1 MLKVLVFMPVLGA
14 ALIAVLPARR
24 AVRLWQVAMLF
35 ALATLGYAL
44 WLAAGFDPAGPAIQF
59 HESRPWN
66 IRLGSYF
73 ALGIDG
79 IALAMVLL
87 SALLSLIAVLVSR
100 RMEEGAR
107 LYFTLVLLL
116 ESAMF
121 GVFTARDWSLFYVF
135 WEATLIP
142 LFFLIDRLGGPN
154 RQRAALNFFMYTLG
168 GSVFML
174 VALLFLY
181 DAAPGHSFAMG
192 DMAEGARDLPPPTQ
206 LLIFAGLFIGF
217 GVKMPV
223 FPLHGWLPL
232 AHVEAP
238 SPVSILLSGVLLKM
252 GAYGL
257 IRAAETLPAAL
268 LATQDWLAALALISI
283 VYGGVLAWR
292 QQDLK
297 AMVAYSSIS
306 HMGVVLLGIATLNV
320 TGLTG
325 AVMQMVAHG
334 LTAATLFLIVGLLYQ
349 RTHSRDLADYG
360 CLLGRAPRFAFFT
373 AFALL
378 AAIGL
383 PGSAGFI
390 AELHALVGGFAR
402 WGGWVLIVCVGML
415 VGAAYGLRVIGR
427 LCMRGLPAQEI
438 ADMTRTETVA
448 AAILG
453 LGIVALGVWPAP
465 LLDLVAGSVDRVGRL
480 FGS

>member
-1 MLKVLVFMPVLGA
+1 MLKVLVFMPVMGA
-14 ALIAVLPARR
+14 GLVAILPNRLAGWMWRLAL
-24 AVRLWQVAMLF
+24 LF
-35 ALATLGYAL
+35 ALAGLGYAL
-44 WLAAGFDPAGPAIQF
+44 WLAANFDPLGPAIQM

-66 IRLGSYF
+66 VRLGSYF

-79 IALAMVLL
+79 ISLAMVLL
-87 SALLSLIAVLVSR
+87 SALLTLIAVLVSR
-100 RMEEGAR
+100 RMEAGKR

-135 WEATLIP
+135 WEATLLP

-154 RQRAALNFFMYTLG
+154 RQRAALNFFLYTLG

-181 DAAPGHSFAMG
+181 DAAPGHSFAMA
-192 DMAEGARDLPPPTQ
+192 DMAAGGRELPLRTQ

-252 GAYGL
+252 GAYGV

-268 LATQDWLAALALISI
+268 LATQDGLAMLGFFSLL
-283 VYGGVLAWR
+283 YGGILAWR

-334 LTAATLFLIVGLLYQ
+334 LTAGLLFMIVGLLYQ

-360 CLLGRAPRFAFFT
+360 SLLGRAPRFAFFV

-390 AELHALVGGFAR
+390 AELHVLIGGFGS
-402 WGGWVLIVCVGML
+402 WGGWVLIICLGML
-415 VGAAYGLRVIGR
+415 IGAAYGLRVIGR
-427 LCMRGLPAQEI
+427 LCQKWEPMALG
-438 ADMTRTETVA
+438 DMTRTELSA
-448 AAILG
+448 AVILALCIVFLG
-453 LGIVALGVWPAP
+453 LWPAP
-465 LLDLVAGSVDRVGRL
+465 LLTLVAGSVAQVGHL

>member
-1 MLKVLVFMPVLGA
+1 VLKVLVFMPVLGA
-14 ALIAVLPARR
+14 AAVAVLPGAQARWAWR
-24 AVRLWQVAMLF
+24 VAMAF
-35 ALATLGYAL
+35 ALGALGYAA
-44 WLAAGFDPAGPAIQF
+44 WLAAGFDPAGPAVQY

-66 IRLGSYF
+66 VRLGSYF

-87 SALLSLIAVLVSR
+87 TALLTLIAVLVSR
-100 RMEEGAR
+100 RMEDGAR
-107 LYFTLVLLL
+107 LYFMLVLLL

-135 WEATLIP
+135 WEATLLP

-154 RQRAALNFFMYTLG
+154 RQRAALNFFLYTLG

-174 VALLFLY
+174 VSLLFLY

-192 DMAEGARDLPPPTQ
+192 DMAEGGRGLPLDVQ

-257 IRAAETLPAAL
+257 IRATETLPAAL
-268 LATQDWLAALALISI
+268 LATQDWLAVLAFASLL
-283 VYGGVLAWR
+283 YGGVLAWR

-306 HMGVVLLGIATLNV
+306 HMGIVLLGIATLNV

-334 LTAATLFLIVGLLYQ
+334 LTAALLFLVVGLLYQ

-360 CLLGRAPRFAFFT
+360 SLVGRAPRFAFFT

-378 AAIGL
+378 AALGL
-383 PGSAGFI
+383 PGSAGFV
-390 AELHALVGGFAR
+390 AEVHALIGGYAR
-402 WGGWVLIVCVGML
+402 WGLWVALAGIAML
-415 VGAAYGLRVIGR
+415 VGAAYSLRVIGR
-427 LCMRGLPAQEI
+427 LCLRGLPPAEV
-438 ADMTRTETVA
+438 ADMTRTETAA

-453 LGIVALGVWPAP
+453 LAIVGLGVWPGP
-465 LLDLVAGSVDRVGRL
+465 LLALVAGSVDRVGRL
-480 FGS
+480 FGG

>member
-35 ALATLGYAL
+35 ALVTLGYAL

-154 RQRAALNFFMYTLG
+154 RQRAALNFFLYTLG

-465 LLDLVAGSVDRVGRL
+465 LLDLVAGSVNRVGRL

>member
-1 MLKVLVFMPVLGA
+1 MLKALVFLPVIGA
-14 ALIAVLPARR
+14 ALVAVLPSRR
-24 AVRLWQVAMLF
+24 GRLLWQVALGVSLA
-35 ALATLGYAL
+35 ALAYAVG
-44 WLAAGFDPAGPAIQF
+44 LAAAFDTAQPGVQLA
-59 HESRPWN
+59 ESRPWN
-66 IRLGSYF
+66 VRLGTAF
-73 ALGIDG
+73 ALGVDG
-79 IALAMVLL
+79 ISLAMVLL
-87 SALLSLIAVLVSR
+87 AALLSLIAILVSR
-100 RMEEGAR
+100 RMEAGAK
-107 LYFTLVLLL
+107 LYFVLVLLL

-135 WEATLIP
+135 WEATLLP
-142 LFFLIDRLGGPN
+142 LFFLIDRLGGAN
-154 RQRAALNFFMYTLG
+154 RQRAALNFFLYTLG

-181 DAAPGHSFAMG
+181 DAAPGHSFAMA
-192 DMAEGARDLPPPTQ
+192 DMAEGGRSLPLPTQ

-268 LATQDWLAALALISI
+268 LASQDWLAALAFVSLL
-283 VYGGVLAWR
+283 YGGILAWR

-306 HMGVVLLGIATLNV
+306 HMGVVLLGIASLNV
-320 TGLTG
+320 TGFTG
-325 AVMQMVAHG
+325 AVLQMVAHG
-334 LTAATLFLIVGLLYQ
+334 LTAAALFLLVGLLYQ

-360 CLLGRAPRFAFFT
+360 SLRGRAPRFAFFL
-373 AFALL
+373 AFFLL

-390 AELHALVGGFAR
+390 AELHTLVGGFAR
-402 WGGWVLIVCVGML
+402 WGAWLVAVSLGVLI
-415 VGAAYGLRVIGR
+415 GAAYSLRVLGR
-427 LCMRGLPAQEI
+427 LCGEGEAMTI
-438 ADMTRTETVA
+438 ADMTRTETASALLLAV
-448 AAILG
+448 G
-453 LGIVALGVWPAP
+453 VVVLGVWPQP
-465 LLDLVAGSVDRVGRL
+465 LLALVAGGVGQVAQL
-480 FGS
+480 FGA

>member
-1 MLKVLVFMPVLGA
+1 MLVFMPVLGA
-14 ALIAVLPARR
+14 LAVAVLPVRR
-24 AVRLWQVAMLF
+24 ALWLWRLAMLF
-35 ALATLGYAL
+35 ALAALGHAL
-44 WLAAGFDPAGPAIQF
+44 WLAAGFDPGGPAIQF

-66 IRLGSYF
+66 VRLGSYF

-87 SALLSLIAVLVSR
+87 TALLTLIAVLVSR
-100 RMEEGAR
+100 RMESGAR

-142 LFFLIDRLGGPN
+142 LFFLIDRLGGAN
-154 RQRAALNFFMYTLG
+154 RQRAALNFFLYTLG

-192 DMAEGARDLPPPTQ
+192 DMAEGGRDLPLNTQ

-268 LATQDWLAALALISI
+268 LATQDWLAALAFASLL
-283 VYGGVLAWR
+283 YGAVLAWR

-402 WGGWVLIVCVGML
+402 WGGWVLIVCLAML

-427 LCMRGLPAQEI
+427 LCLRGLPAQEI
-438 ADMTRTETVA
+438 ADMTRTETA
-448 AAILG
+448 AAAL
-453 LGIVALGVWPAP
+453 LGIAIVGLGVWPAP
-465 LLDLVAGSVDRVGRL
+465 LLALVAGSVDRVGRL
-480 FGS
+480 FGT

>member
-1 MLKVLVFMPVLGA
+1 MLVFMPVLGA
-14 ALIAVLPARR
+14 LAVAVLPVRR
-24 AVRLWQVAMLF
+24 ALWLWRLAMLF
-35 ALATLGYAL
+35 ALAALGHAL
-44 WLAAGFDPAGPAIQF
+44 WLAAGFDPGGPAIQF

-66 IRLGSYF
+66 VRLGSYF

-87 SALLSLIAVLVSR
+87 TALLTLIAVLVSR
-100 RMEEGAR
+100 RMESGAR

-116 ESAMF
+116 ESAMV

-142 LFFLIDRLGGPN
+142 LFFLIDRLGGAN
-154 RQRAALNFFMYTLG
+154 RQRAALNFFLYTLG

-192 DMAEGARDLPPPTQ
+192 DMAEGGRDLPLNTQ

-268 LATQDWLAALALISI
+268 LATQDWLAALAFASLL
-283 VYGGVLAWR
+283 YGAVLAWR

-402 WGGWVLIVCVGML
+402 WGGWVLIVCLAML

-427 LCMRGLPAQEI
+427 LCLRGLPAQEI
-438 ADMTRTETVA
+438 ADMTRTETA
-448 AAILG
+448 AAAL
-453 LGIVALGVWPAP
+453 LGIAIVGLGVWPAP
-465 LLDLVAGSVDRVGRL
+465 LLALVAGSVDRVGRL
-480 FGS
+480 FGT

>member
-1 MLKVLVFMPVLGA
+1 VLKVLVFMPVLGA

-24 AVRLWQVAMLF
+24 ALWLWQVAMLF
-35 ALATLGYAL
+35 ALVTLGYAL

-87 SALLSLIAVLVSR
+87 SALLTLIAVLVSR

-154 RQRAALNFFMYTLG
+154 RQRAALNFFLYTLG

-390 AELHALVGGFAR
+390 AELHALVGGFVR
-402 WGGWVLIVCVGML
+402 WSGWVLIVCVGML